1 MKTTWQQRWLD
12 AETRK
17 GNRPRQERTSP
28 GSIRSYV
35 TMLALMALLV
45 GACGTS
51 DGTQTTVTAD
61 SPTTEAPTTQ
71 APTTVPEPEETT
83 TVPVAQ
89 EPRTL
94 TLGHIFTTEDQ
105 IHVGATRFAE
115 LVEEK
120 TGGAYRVDV
129 FPNAE
134 LGDTVDM
141 FSGIQG
147 GSVDMMYSGITAYPF
162 IDGAE
167 VFNITA
173 MPFLWDDYDSMLE
186 VLNSELFAP
195 YFEEAAQNTQVRAVA
210 VRGEAPTRQLSS
222 NVAVQSADD
231 VAQAG
236 LKIRTAA
243 SDMTIAAW
251 TALGAQPEVIPFPD
265 LYLSLSQG
273 VVDAQENGFAAIRS
287 ASLFEVQEYLIPIE
301 YIREIYTVFIAE
313 PLWQELAPEHQ
324 QAFREAAIEAGDE
337 LTELVRTKIQEDF
350 DFLAENMEVL
360 EPDLDSFRTALEGA
374 FDQFEGEFWPEGLE
388 DQIREMQG

>member
-251 TALGAQPEVIPFPD
+251 TALGAQPEGDSISRPVPF
-265 LYLSLSQG
+265 SLPRCRGRAGERFRRYSQ
-273 VVDAQENGFAAIRS
+273 R
-287 ASLFEVQEYLIPIE
+287 
-301 YIREIYTVFIAE
+301 E
-313 PLWQELAPEHQ
+313 PL
-324 QAFREAAIEAGDE
+324 
-337 LTELVRTKIQEDF
+337 
-350 DFLAENMEVL
+350 
-360 EPDLDSFRTALEGA
+360 
-374 FDQFEGEFWPEGLE
+374 
-388 DQIREMQG
+388 